1 MSNNNSDLEERIAA
15 ALAKETSADA
25 LAKLINETHGAIAQA
40 EADAAVAREAAFDPA
55 LTQNPQK
62 ARQAMEDAAFLVGR
76 LHTLLPRLQRRYA
89 DVVAAEQHAAWLA
102 EFTAAKATCDSLAAE
117 FAEVYPRVIGQLVD
131 LFGHITVAD
140 KKAEAINSAGSE
152 FDGELR
158 RLQPIELI
166 ARGLEDFSQSQPP
179 IIKNIS
185 LPEWSQSCRT
195 AWPPP
200 QVPLGVA
207 MAQAMGLS
215 HPGADWAEKLNA
227 DNEARRVIAEK
238 REKEEAENQAASRR
252 AYEESLRKLSS
263 AGRL

>member
-1 MSNNNSDLEERIAA
+1 MTPLEKTIVA
-15 ALAKETSADA
+15 ALTESAMSSADLAA
-25 LAKLINETHGAIAQA
+25 LIKQTETAIEQADAIAQA
-40 EADAAVAREAAFDPA
+40 ARENCFDPVRSSDIK
-55 LTQNPQK
+55 T
-62 ARQAMEDAAFLVGR
+62 ARQQMEDAIFTVNR
-76 LHTLLPRLQRRYA
+76 LRTLLPRLQRRCA

-131 LFGHITVAD
+131 LFGRIAAAD

-158 RLQPIELI
+158 RLQPVELI

-179 IIKNIS
+179 IVKNIS

-215 HPGADWAEKLNA
+215 HPGADWAKKLNA

-238 REKEEAENQAASRR
+238 REKEEAENQAASQR